1 MKNNFL
7 EIKTKMKYSLEQIW
21 EMKNNELETILGDFF
36 NDEQKMKTRVSIK
49 LYEENKLNNND
60 SNIINNN
67 YQNYYKIMKKSES
80 LKEGLNKLT
89 LKLKPNLNVA
99 IELYN
104 SNNSK
109 KWMEYYKKYDKTIEL
124 ISIAKNKP
132 QLIELDKWLW
142 NDLKNDVHNRSEYY
156 LTKEEL
162 SNIMKWKLMRGKF
175 RPLQKMVDENS
186 SEFIKLCTNNAFN
199 ILEDNWKNAL
209 KELMKLKGIGVATA
223 SIILSVFCPNHFPF
237 MSDEVIES
245 VHDGKKYYTNSVY
258 FSIQSKLENKKNE
271 LNNNGKKWNLS
282 LIYYFYQNYLLKYY
296 TYVIFHL

>member
-271 LNNNGKKWNLS
+271 LNNNGKKWNLEMLEKS
-282 LIYYFYQNYLLKYY
+282 LWVSSNLNY
-296 TYVIFHL
+296 H